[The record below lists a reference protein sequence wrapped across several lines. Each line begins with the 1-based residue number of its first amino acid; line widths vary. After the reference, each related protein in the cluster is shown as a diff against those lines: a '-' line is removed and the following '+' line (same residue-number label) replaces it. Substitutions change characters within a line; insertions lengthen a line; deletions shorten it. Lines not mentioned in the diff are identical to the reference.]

1 VRITT
6 RSFPCSYCGCEPA
19 PAPTTLCAGCLST
32 ATELVRGVLV
42 EDGLSIDVGRLMD
55 AGQPGDEETFSR
67 VQLVCSLAARL
78 AAAERQI
85 DAATDALMDHGYMDG
100 AQDLREAVQAAVSDA
115 AEREAVCDVLL
126 EAELLLDDQGLGEAV
141 HEAVA
146 MAAEAGTAI
155 ELLACARFMPGG
167 QDLSEAV
174 SDAIANA
181 TEAEAARDVLLD
193 HGYMDG
199 DQDLREAVEAAVAAA
214 AEAGGAREVLTDVGY
229 MSGGRGLVEAVCDV
243 ITESVDRGQRYFR
256 ERQYRVNVAAVAS
269 RVILRAH
276 SESHAGSVATCPT
289 CAADWAVVEEASG
302 VRAPGN

>member
-19 PAPTTLCAGCLST
+19 PALTTLCAGCLST

-55 AGQPGDEETFSR
+55 AGQPGDEEAFSR

-85 DAATDALMDHGYMDG
+85 DAATDALM
-100 AQDLREAVQAAVSDA
+100 
-115 AEREAVCDVLL
+115 
-126 EAELLLDDQGLGEAV
+126 
-141 HEAVA
+141 
-146 MAAEAGTAI
+146 
-155 ELLACARFMPGG
+155 
-167 QDLSEAV
+167 
-174 SDAIANA
+174 
-181 TEAEAARDVLLD
+181 D

>member
-19 PAPTTLCAGCLST
+19 PALTTLCAGCLST

-100 AQDLREAVQAAVSDA
+100 A
-115 AEREAVCDVLL
+115 
-126 EAELLLDDQGLGEAV
+126 
-141 HEAVA
+141 
-146 MAAEAGTAI
+146 
-155 ELLACARFMPGG
+155 

>member
-19 PAPTTLCAGCLST
+19 PALTTLCAGCLST

-126 EAELLLDDQGLGEAV
+126 EAELLLDDQAWARRCMRRWRWRRRRGRRSSCSPVPGSCP
-141 HEAVA
+141 
-146 MAAEAGTAI
+146 AGRT
-155 ELLACARFMPGG
+155 
-167 QDLSEAV
+167 
-174 SDAIANA
+174 
-181 TEAEAARDVLLD
+181 
-193 HGYMDG
+193 
-199 DQDLREAVEAAVAAA
+199 
-214 AEAGGAREVLTDVGY
+214 
-229 MSGGRGLVEAVCDV
+229 
-243 ITESVDRGQRYFR
+243 
-256 ERQYRVNVAAVAS
+256 
-269 RVILRAH
+269 
-276 SESHAGSVATCPT
+276 
-289 CAADWAVVEEASG
+289 
-302 VRAPGN
+302 

>member
-1 VRITT
+1 MRTTT
-6 RSFPCSYCGCEPA
+6 RPFRCSFCGRESA
-19 PAPTTLCAGCLST
+19 PALIALCAGCLST

-55 AGQPGDEETFSR
+55 AGRPGDEETCSR
-67 VQLVCSLAARL
+67 VQLLWSLATRFAS
-78 AAAERQI
+78 AEQQI
-85 DAATDALMDHGYMDG
+85 DAATDVLMDK
-100 AQDLREAVQAAVSDA
+100 
-115 AEREAVCDVLL
+115 
-126 EAELLLDDQGLGEAV
+126 
-141 HEAVA
+141 
-146 MAAEAGTAI
+146 
-155 ELLACARFMPGG
+155 
-167 QDLSEAV
+167 
-174 SDAIANA
+174 
-181 TEAEAARDVLLD
+181 
-193 HGYMDG
+193 GYMDG

-229 MSGGRGLVEAVCDV
+229 MSGGRSLVEAVCDV

-276 SESHAGSVATCPT
+276 SDSHAGSVATCPT